1 LCLAYIQDFKNF
13 NNISISVISDERCEF
28 TMNPKYIS
36 LFGVSMCLALFIAG
50 MLMGHGQTLLLNLEG
65 WLIVVGGTLGAALMS
80 YPYNSLGISLRV
92 AINSYVSQT
101 PSAREIVASLL
112 QLSMLSKMD
121 GLLALEEGGE
131 RASVLFL
138 KRALAILVDGFSV
151 DELRDVLYTE
161 ISFFQQRRSIQ
172 ARVFRYMALL
182 APAFGLV
189 GCIINLAS
197 IQTAAG
203 HEGFVFDVMAL
214 APILYGLIL
223 AAFVFLPISE
233 NIRAKTREE
242 LLIHKLIA
250 EGVILIAQEYNT
262 VRLQTRLQSF
272 ITPYE
277 RDAQHLS
284 IREIRDRYEE
294 FKNARER
301 P

>member
-1 LCLAYIQDFKNF
+1 
-13 NNISISVISDERCEF
+13 
-28 TMNPKYIS
+28 MNPKHIS
-36 LFGVSMCLALFIAG
+36 LMGISACILLFIVG
-50 MLMGHGQTLLLNLEG
+50 IFIGHGQTLLLNLEG
-65 WLIVVGGTLGAALMS
+65 WLIVVAGTLGAAFVS

-92 AINSYVSQT
+92 AINSYTSQT
-101 PSAREIVASLL
+101 PTAREIVASLL

-151 DELRDVLYTE
+151 DEIRDVLYTE
-161 ISFFQQRRSIQ
+161 ISFFQQRRAIQ
-172 ARVFRYMALL
+172 ARVFRHMAIL
-182 APAFGLV
+182 APAFGLI
-189 GCIINLAS
+189 GSIINVATL
-197 IQTAAG
+197 QAG
-203 HEGFVFDVMAL
+203 ADQNGLVFDAMVL
-214 APILYGLIL
+214 APILYGIIL

-233 NIRAKTREE
+233 NIHAKTREE

-277 RDAQHLS
+277 RDVQHLS
-284 IREIRDRYEE
+284 VKEIRDRYEE
-294 FKNARER
+294 FKNAREQL
-301 P
+301 

>member
-1 LCLAYIQDFKNF
+1 
-13 NNISISVISDERCEF
+13 
-28 TMNPKYIS
+28 MNPKYIS
-36 LFGVSMCLALFIAG
+36 LMGISVCLLLFIVG
-50 MLMGHGQTLLLNLEG
+50 ILVGHGQNLLLNLEG
-65 WLIVVGGTLGAALMS
+65 WLIVVAGTLGAAFLS
-80 YPYNSLGISLRV
+80 YPYNSLWVSLRV

-101 PSAREIVASLL
+101 PTAREIVGSLL

-138 KRALAILVDGFSV
+138 KRALSILVDGFSV
-151 DELRDVLYTE
+151 EELRDVLYTE
-161 ISFFQQRRSIQ
+161 ISFFQQRRAIQ
-172 ARVFRYMALL
+172 ARVFRHMAIL
-182 APAFGLV
+182 APAFGLIGSIV
-189 GCIINLAS
+189 NLATQAS
-197 IQTAAG
+197 VG
-203 HEGFVFDVMAL
+203 HTNFIFDAIVL
-214 APILYGLIL
+214 APILYGIIFS
-223 AAFVFLPISE
+223 AFVFLPVSE
-233 NIRAKTREE
+233 NIHAKTQEE

-284 IREIRDRYEE
+284 VKEIRDRYEE
-294 FKNARER
+294 FKNSRLE

>member
-1 LCLAYIQDFKNF
+1 
-13 NNISISVISDERCEF
+13 
-28 TMNPKYIS
+28 MNPKYIS
-36 LFGVSMCLALFIAG
+36 LFGVSVCLALFIAG
-50 MLMGHGQTLLLNLEG
+50 VFMGQGQTLLVNLEG
-65 WLIVVGGTLGAALMS
+65 WLIVIGGTMGAALVS

-151 DELRDVLYTE
+151 DEMRDVLYTE

-172 ARVFRYMALL
+172 ARVFRHMALL
-182 APAFGLV
+182 APLFGILGSIV
-189 GCIINLAS
+189 NLAHL
-197 IQTAAG
+197 QTAGSHA
-203 HEGFVFDVMAL
+203 GFVVDISVF
-214 APILYGLIL
+214 APILYGLIFS
-223 AAFVFLPISE
+223 AFIFLPISE

-250 EGVILIAQEYNT
+250 EGVMLIAQEYNT

-272 ITPYE
+272 ITPFE
-277 RDAQHLS
+277 RDAQHLTVK
-284 IREIRDRYEE
+284 EIRDRYEE